1 LDCLGQGAA
10 QAAAAECARVL
21 PPGGLLLCVTCR
33 DCDERVALLAAAGF
47 SPAAP
52 PVPLFTEPAAPCPN
66 ASVLTLR
73 RT

>member
-1 LDCLGQGAA
+1 MGAA
-10 QAAAAECARVL
+10 EAAAAESARVL
-21 PPGGLLLCVTCR
+21 PPGGLLLSITCR

-47 SPAAP
+47 AQAAP
-52 PVPLFTEPAAPCPN
+52 PVGLYTEPAAPCPN